1 MKDSVL
7 SLQYRTIPRLA
18 KSGVAV
24 EELTHQ
30 KMAVKTLH

>member
-1 MKDSVL
+1 MRDSVL
-7 SLQYRTIPRLA
+7 SLPYRTTPRLA

-30 KMAVKTLH
+30 KMAEKTLH